1 MSNEGT
7 SFEIDLPVIGAQKVD
22 AAAASVDTLAASL
35 GGSTK
40 AVQATEASYAK
51 AEAAADRAAKALER
65 VGLAA
70 DVEKAKLAAASKV
83 GDQDAVE
90 RLTAKMRD
98 LSAEQAV
105 LAERANKAKAA
116 LESEAKA
123 LDKAPKPAQ
132 AATPAAADGGGSK
145 GEGLNLEAVTRGLNK
160 IGGPLAATGGKL
172 AELGGGFEKLSSAM
186 AGGPYLAT
194 AAVVLALVAAFVSLV
209 ASVVENTIKLGIWAV
224 GLADANRS
232 ASLLAQGLTHSV
244 AGGTALNDKLT
255 QLTKTL
261 PLTREELDS
270 TAQRLTQA
278 GLRGD
283 ALTAALEESA
293 TAAAKLKFGPDFAN
307 EMLSLDEQSKVFHA
321 NLASIFGGLKIDGL
335 LTALQKFLS
344 IFDTANASGKAVKV
358 VFESVFQPLIDG
370 VTAAEPKIER
380 FFLQLEVLALKAAIF
395 LKPHVTLIED
405 IGKAFLIV
413 AAVIGGVVLV
423 ALGAIAASIAIPIAL
438 FAALIFAA
446 NKAGEAIVSAFAS
459 VKAWLAGFDLSAM
472 GKAMIDGLIA
482 GVENGGA
489 ALLSA
494 VKGAV
499 NGAVDAA
506 KKALGIASPSKVFAE
521 IGMQTGAGMAVGVDK
536 SSDQVQGSMA
546 SIMTPPAPSGASPA
560 PAAASAKSGGNT
572 FVFNLSGGAEAL
584 LEQVKE
590 IVTRIVE
597 GDAAQLGAVAP
608 QS

>member
-105 LAERANKAKAA
+105 LADRANKAKAA

-132 AATPAAADGGGSK
+132 AAKPATDDGGSK

-224 GLADANRS
+224 GLADANRN
-232 ASLLAQGLTHSV
+232 ASLLAQGLTQSV
-244 AGGTALNDKLT
+244 VGGTALNDKLT

-283 ALTAALEESA
+283 ALTAALEKSA
-293 TAAAKLKFGPDFAN
+293 TAAAELKFGPDFAN

-423 ALGAIAASIAIPIAL
+423 ALGAIAAAIAIPIAL

-459 VKAWLAGFDLSAM
+459 VKAWLANFDLSAM

-482 GVENGGA
+482 GIENGGA

-536 SSDQVQGSMA
+536 SSDQVHGSMA